1 MILLDKKDVNIVY
14 YSHGGEDKM
23 KTVTL
28 RMEDNVKDALDEMLD
43 SMGMNIATFYNIYT
57 LRTLRDRKIPF
68 DITAPVDPFYADVN
82 ISQIKKAQQQIKNG
96 ETVTMSFDKLETMA
110 NE

>member
-1 MILLDKKDVNIVY
+1 
-14 YSHGGEDKM
+14 M

-28 RMEDNVKDALDEMLD
+28 RMEDNVKEALDDMLD

-68 DITAPVDPFYADVN
+68 DITAPADPFYSDANVA
-82 ISQIKKAQQQIKNG
+82 QIKKAQEQIKNG
-96 ETVTMSFDKLETMA
+96 ETVTVSFDKLEAMA
-110 NE
+110 DE

>member
-1 MILLDKKDVNIVY
+1 
-14 YSHGGEDKM
+14 M

-28 RMEDNVKDALDEMLD
+28 RMDDNVKDDLDEMLA

-68 DITAPVDPFYADVN
+68 DITAPTDPFYSESN
-82 ISQIKKAQQQIKNG
+82 IAQIKKAQNQIQNG
-96 ETVTMSFDKLETMA
+96 ETVTVSFDKLESIA

>member
-1 MILLDKKDVNIVY
+1 
-14 YSHGGEDKM
+14 M

-28 RMEDNVKDALDEMLD
+28 RLEDNVKESLDEMLE

-68 DITAPVDPFYADVN
+68 EITAPEDPFYSDTN
-82 ISQIKKAQQQIKNG
+82 IAQIKKARGQIENG
-96 ETVTMSFDKLETMA
+96 ETVTVSFDKLEAMA
-110 NE
+110 DE

>member
-1 MILLDKKDVNIVY
+1 
-14 YSHGGEDKM
+14 M

-28 RMEDNVKDALDEMLD
+28 RMEDSVKDELDRMLA

-57 LRTLRDRKIPF
+57 LRTIRDHKIPF
-68 DITAPVDPFYADVN
+68 EITADEDLFYSESN
-82 ISQIKKAQQQIKNG
+82 MQHLQKSKEQIRQGKVVVK
-96 ETVTMSFDKLETMA
+96 TMKELEALA

>member
-1 MILLDKKDVNIVY
+1 
-14 YSHGGEDKM
+14 M

-28 RMEDNVKDALDEMLD
+28 RMEDNIKEALDDMLD

-68 DITAPVDPFYADVN
+68 DITAPADSFYSDTN
-82 ISQIKKAQQQIKNG
+82 IAQLRKAQEQIKNG
-96 ETVTMSFDKLETMA
+96 ETVTLSFDKLEAMA
-110 NE
+110 DE

>member
-1 MILLDKKDVNIVY
+1 
-14 YSHGGEDKM
+14 M

-28 RMEDNVKDALDEMLD
+28 RMEDNVKEALDDMLD

-68 DITAPVDPFYADVN
+68 DITAPEDPFFSESNAA
-82 ISQIKKAQQQIKNG
+82 QIRKARAQIRNG
-96 ETVTMSFDKLETMA
+96 ETVTVSFDKLKTMA
-110 NE
+110 DE

>member
-1 MILLDKKDVNIVY
+1 
-14 YSHGGEDKM
+14 M

-28 RMEDNVKDALDEMLD
+28 RMEDNVKEALDDMLD

-68 DITAPVDPFYADVN
+68 DITAPADPFYSDVN
-82 ISQIKKAQQQIKNG
+82 VAQIKKAQEQIRNG
-96 ETVTMSFDKLETMA
+96 ETVTVSFDKLEAMA
-110 NE
+110 DE

>member
-1 MILLDKKDVNIVY
+1 
-14 YSHGGEDKM
+14 M

-28 RMEDNVKDALDEMLD
+28 RMEDNVKDDLDEMLA

-68 DITAPVDPFYADVN
+68 DITAPVDPFYSESNMA
-82 ISQIKKAQQQIKNG
+82 QIKKAQNQIQNG
-96 ETVTMSFDKLETMA
+96 ETVTVSFDKLEAMA

>member
-1 MILLDKKDVNIVY
+1 
-14 YSHGGEDKM
+14 M

-28 RMEDNVKDALDEMLD
+28 RMEDNVKEALDDMLD

-68 DITAPVDPFYADVN
+68 DITAPADPFYSDANVA
-82 ISQIKKAQQQIKNG
+82 QIKKAQEQIKNG
-96 ETVTMSFDKLETMA
+96 ETVTVSLDKLEAMA
-110 NE
+110 DE

>member
-1 MILLDKKDVNIVY
+1 
-14 YSHGGEDKM
+14 M

-28 RMEDNVKDALDEMLD
+28 RMEDNVKEALDDMLD

-68 DITAPVDPFYADVN
+68 DITAPADPFYSDANVA
-82 ISQIKKAQQQIKNG
+82 QIKKAQGQIKNG
-96 ETVTMSFDKLETMA
+96 ETVTVSFDKLEAMA
-110 NE
+110 DE

>member
-1 MILLDKKDVNIVY
+1 
-14 YSHGGEDKM
+14 M

-28 RMEDNVKDALDEMLD
+28 RMDDNVKEALDDMLD

-68 DITAPVDPFYADVN
+68 DITAPADPFYSDANVAR
-82 ISQIKKAQQQIKNG
+82 IKKAQEQIKNG
-96 ETVTMSFDKLETMA
+96 ETVTVSFDKLEAMA
-110 NE
+110 DE

>member
-1 MILLDKKDVNIVY
+1 
-14 YSHGGEDKM
+14 M

-28 RMEDNVKDALDEMLD
+28 RMEDNVKEALDDMLD

-68 DITAPVDPFYADVN
+68 DITAPADPFYSDANVA
-82 ISQIKKAQQQIKNG
+82 QIKKAQEQIRNG
-96 ETVTMSFDKLETMA
+96 ETVTVSFDKLEAMA
-110 NE
+110 DE

>member
-1 MILLDKKDVNIVY
+1 
-14 YSHGGEDKM
+14 M

-28 RMEDNVKDALDEMLD
+28 RMEDNVKDDLDEMLA

-68 DITAPVDPFYADVN
+68 DITAPVDPFYSESN
-82 ISQIKKAQQQIKNG
+82 IAQIKKAQKQIQNG
-96 ETVTMSFDKLETMA
+96 ETVTVSLDELEAIT

>member
-1 MILLDKKDVNIVY
+1 
-14 YSHGGEDKM
+14 M

-28 RMEDNVKDALDEMLD
+28 RMEDNVKKDLDDMLD

-68 DITAPVDPFYADVN
+68 DITAPVDPFYSETNMA
-82 ISQIKKAQQQIKNG
+82 QIKKAQNQIQNG
-96 ETVTMSFDKLETMA
+96 ETVTVSFDKLEAMA